1 MAETFVLSKILLV
14 REKEKDEAQ
23 KAYFHSREFFEE
35 IATRL
40 YTLLRKKEDAEESYE
55 NYIQTTTPLDRI
67 KEQIAYIE
75 KLNKQILS
83 LQSDVQEARNEM
95 ERKQTKLTNAYVE
108 VKKYEKVIEKRKN
121 AHASYIRKKENES
134 MDEIS
139 LQRYLNKKIR

>member
-1 MAETFVLSKILLV
+1 MAETFVLSKILLI

-23 KAYFHSREFFEE
+23 KAYFHSQEFFEE

-40 YTLLRKKEDAEESYE
+40 YTLLRKKENAEESYE

-75 KLNKQILS
+75 KLNQQILK
-83 LQSDVQEARNEM
+83 LQTEVQKARNEM
-95 ERKQTKLTNAYVE
+95 ERKQMKLTNAYVE
-108 VKKYEKVIEKRKN
+108 VKKFEKVIEQRRKTY
-121 AHASYIRKKENES
+121 AEWTRKKENES

-139 LQRYLNKKIR
+139 IQRYLNKKIR